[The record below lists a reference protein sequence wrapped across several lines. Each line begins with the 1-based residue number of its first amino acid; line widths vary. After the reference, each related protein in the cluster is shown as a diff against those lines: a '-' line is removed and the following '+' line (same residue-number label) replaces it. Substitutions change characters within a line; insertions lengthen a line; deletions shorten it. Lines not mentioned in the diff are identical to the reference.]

1 MTPVRSAGVSSLIE
15 EDAMWLPTNDRDLRL
30 RVEANVYTRM
40 ILGVCPDDVSDEM
53 SELVE
58 RLVAA

>member
-1 MTPVRSAGVSSLIE
+1 MF
-15 EDAMWLPTNDRDLRL
+15 LPTNDRDLRL

>member
-1 MTPVRSAGVSSLIE
+1 MF
-15 EDAMWLPTNDRDLRL
+15 LPTNDRDLAL
-30 RVEANVYTRM
+30 LVEANCWTRR

-53 SELVE
+53 QELVE

>member
-1 MTPVRSAGVSSLIE
+1 MKGK
-15 EDAMWLPTNDRDLRL
+15 AMFLPTNDRDLAL
-30 RVEANVYTRM
+30 RVEANYWTRR

-53 SELVE
+53 QELVE

>member
-1 MTPVRSAGVSSLIE
+1 MTPVRSAGVLSLKGKG
-15 EDAMWLPTNDRDLRL
+15 MFLPTNDHDLAL
-30 RVEANVYTRM
+30 RVEANYWTRR

-53 SELVE
+53 QELVE